1 MSQNSCTKE
10 SDVASLHVVTA
21 SRVHSSTSTPG
32 NHYPWIQPMV
42 IGEGALDISVF
53 SNEWALVEERENRK
67 NGTKLNLHAKRIRVP
82 DDGYKFADKGYKKVE
97 ADDGLHSAI
106 AIAHVLQVHGTKLFT
121 YFKGRTRFRITP
133 SDANYLTK
141 LNYTLGTI
149 MLISAYQKCTSDEDR
164 NMLFQDLTN
173 QATEYRCLFFTED
186 LNNIVLYLTTL
197 CKENLPTEVVQFAKK
212 YRVDL
217 CQDIE
222 EQMQRFQSILRANIP
237 ENVINALCA
246 FVRPDIRTV
255 VAQLLDIWSTQGNRF
270 YIKLAKKAYK
280 FTGKVTSGQKVYID
294 GIFDK
299 DIKND
304 QDFPPLFQFILQ
316 FAVGGWTKNWT
327 WKYSGKKP
335 VAYDKILVERKPSK
349 RKSPQREA
357 GSMGV
362 TPAQKQSRRS
372 LAQISPDQE
381 MEKQTNQM
389 VGGSVQRQLQF
400 SSDGNKV
407 DDQKTES
414 PKNMDTSQVRHI
426 GQEIEIFSKNQL
438 ALNTTDESL
447 STENVQLFQ
456 EYSNDNFCSED
467 ESNICNNIFD
477 EPEEEYDRTQWS
489 CMNQ

>member
-32 NHYPWIQPMV
+32 NHYPWIQPLV
-42 IGEGALDISVF
+42 IGEGALDLSVF
-53 SNEWALVEERENRK
+53 SNDMGLAEEFKNRK
-67 NGTKLNLHAKRIRVP
+67 TGTKLNLHAKRIRVP
-82 DDGYKFADKGYKKVE
+82 MEEYEFEDEGYEKVE
-97 ADDGLHSAI
+97 SEDGLHSAI
-106 AIAHVLQVHGTKLFT
+106 AIAHVLQVRGTKLFT
-121 YFKGRTRFRITP
+121 FFKGRNRLRITP

-186 LNNIVLYLTTL
+186 LNNIVLYLTNS
-197 CKENLPTEVVQFAKK
+197 CKESLPTEVVQFAKK
-212 YRVDL
+212 YRVEL

-222 EQMQRFQSILRANIP
+222 EQMQRFQSILRANVP
-237 ENVINALCA
+237 ENVLNALCA

-270 YIKLAKKAYK
+270 YMKLAKKAYK

-299 DIKND
+299 DIKD
-304 QDFPPLFQFILQ
+304 DHDFPPLFQFILQ
-316 FAVGGWTKNWT
+316 FAVGGWTKNWI
-327 WKYSGKKP
+327 WKYSGKRP

-349 RKSPQREA
+349 RKSPQRA
-357 GSMGV
+357 PGSMSV
-362 TPAQKQSRRS
+362 TPAQKQSRKS
-372 LAQISPDQE
+372 LAQVSPEQKTE
-381 MEKQTNQM
+381 NQTKKM
-389 VGGSVQRQLQF
+389 VGGSLQRQLQF

-407 DDQKTES
+407 DDQKMES
-414 PKNMDTSQVRHI
+414 PKNMDDNQVRHI
-426 GQEIEIFSKNQL
+426 GQEIEIFSKNQFDL
-438 ALNTTDESL
+438 KTTDEFF
-447 STENVQLFQ
+447 STENMPLFE
-456 EYSNDNFCSED
+456 EYSNDNFFSED
-467 ESNICNNIFD
+467 DSNSCNNILD
-477 EPEEEYDRTQWS
+477 EPEDEFDRTQWS